1 MGVIVGDGA
10 CGKTCLLVTFGTG
23 KFPETYVPTVFD
35 TFLAHL
41 TVDNR
46 TVQMGLWDTAG
57 QESYSSL
64 RPISYPNSDVIL
76 MAFSVDSRDSFEN
89 IATKWSPE
97 VERFRPGVPRI
108 LVGLKTDLRSD
119 ERQVAE
125 VRASGRCMV
134 SREEGVAMA
143 RIIKAARYMEVS
155 AKTRT
160 GVQEVFVVAA
170 RAAVQG
176 RLKGVG
182 CGGNRGCVGCSVM

>member
-1 MGVIVGDGA
+1 M
-10 CGKTCLLVTFGTG
+10 
-23 KFPETYVPTVFD
+23 
-35 TFLAHL
+35 
-41 TVDNR
+41 
-46 TVQMGLWDTAG
+46 
-57 QESYSSL
+57 
-64 RPISYPNSDVIL
+64 
-76 MAFSVDSRDSFEN
+76 
-89 IATKWSPE
+89 
-97 VERFRPGVPRI
+97 ERFRPGVPRI

-143 RIIKAARYMEVS
+143 RSIKAARYMEVS

-176 RLKGVG
+176 RLKGVR
-182 CGGNRGCVGCSVM
+182 CGRNRGCVGCSVM